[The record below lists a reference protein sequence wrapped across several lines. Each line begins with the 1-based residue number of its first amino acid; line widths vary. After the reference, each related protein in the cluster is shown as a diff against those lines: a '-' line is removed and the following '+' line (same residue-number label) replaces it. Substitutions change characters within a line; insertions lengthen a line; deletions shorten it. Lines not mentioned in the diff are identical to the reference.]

1 MKVKNV
7 EHNHEASFGPVAHP
21 IHRRLPT
28 EVKDQVRGL
37 TASGTAAR
45 IVVSTMRMES
55 QQTIIAKDVYNIR
68 AKIRKENLAGKTPIE
83 SLIAILKESDYVF
96 NYRTDNICRI
106 THLFFAHPKSI
117 ELFNRYPHVLLL
129 DCTYKT
135 NKFKLPLLNVVGIT
149 CLNTTFHVAFC
160 FMADEEEKS
169 YVWALEQLQGLLKE
183 GIKSNVMVTDRELAL
198 INTIRVVFK

>member
-1 MKVKNV
+1 MKVRNAV
-7 EHNHEASFGPVAHP
+7 HNYEASFGPVAHP

-28 EVKDQVRGL
+28 EVKEQVRGL

-96 NYRTDNICRI
+96 NYRTDNIGRI
-106 THLFFAHPKSI
+106 THFFSLHILRVLNFSI
-117 ELFNRYPHVLLL
+117 VILMFFFL
-129 DCTYKT
+129 T
-135 NKFKLPLLNVVGIT
+135 
-149 CLNTTFHVAFC
+149 
-160 FMADEEEKS
+160 
-169 YVWALEQLQGLLKE
+169 
-183 GIKSNVMVTDRELAL
+183 AL
-198 INTIRVVFK
+198 IKPISLSFHY

>member
-1 MKVKNV
+1 LKVRNAV
-7 EHNHEASFGPVAHP
+7 HNYEASFGPVAHP

-28 EVKDQVRGL
+28 EVKEQVRGL

-96 NYRTDNICRI
+96 NYRTDNIGRI

-135 NKFKLPLLNVVGIT
+135 NKFKLLLLNIVGIT

-160 FMADEEEKS
+160 VVVVPVVPVACGMQEKRGKG
-169 YVWALEQLQGLLKE
+169 LGGCLQATTPRHVSGTFFFCCL
-183 GIKSNVMVTDRELAL
+183 
-198 INTIRVVFK
+198 